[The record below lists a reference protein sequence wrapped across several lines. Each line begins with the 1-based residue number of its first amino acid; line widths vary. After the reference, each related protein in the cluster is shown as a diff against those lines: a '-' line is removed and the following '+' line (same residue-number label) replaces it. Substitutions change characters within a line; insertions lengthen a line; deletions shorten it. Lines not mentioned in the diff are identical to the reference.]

1 MVAPD
6 SAGGTVGKCPVCGMV
21 GTVPL
26 PVWNARPVVQSE
38 PLSTLPVLE
47 SASEEF
53 PRFVPK
59 PIVRSK
65 KRKSSFGSGFG
76 CGCLIFALLGVG
88 FVSLFIPLPRPDIRQ
103 DPRDEG
109 VPQAVAEPQKRA
121 PVTPLPK
128 PLPPEVKYKITNTEL
143 VQPRVGPTARRVSVQ
158 LDGKV
163 SEDQLEAIAHEIK
176 NAESRNFTT
185 TIVFFHLPDP
195 GVFGMAWAR
204 ASFDFGFD
212 GPGLQ
217 VHHIGLSKVDEAK
230 ILATPLAAD
239 ADVIGRWSDST
250 NVYIIFR
257 SHGKFT
263 LEVGVPGGGKYAVNV
278 VEKKTPLGRRFQDPD
293 EPFDHYI
300 IDSKGD
306 LQVRDES
313 GLIEMARKR

>member
-1 MVAPD
+1 MALTKCRDCGQRISKRATTCPGCGAPVKRG
-6 SAGGTVGKCPVCGMV
+6 SSGCAWIS
-21 GTVPL
+21 L
-26 PVWNARPVVQSE
+26 
-38 PLSTLPVLE
+38 VLL
-47 SASEEF
+47 
-53 PRFVPK
+53 
-59 PIVRSK
+59 
-65 KRKSSFGSGFG
+65 GFG
-76 CGCLIFALLGVG
+76 FVG
-88 FVSLFIPLPRPDIRQ
+88 LVRMGEPRPDIREPSPDIRQ
-103 DPRDEG
+103 PRRDVG
-109 VPQAVAEPQKRA
+109 LPQAVPGPQNRA

-128 PLPPEVKYKITNTEL
+128 PLPPEVNYKITNTEL

-204 ASFDFGFD
+204 ASFDSEFD
-212 GPGLQ
+212 GPGLH

-278 VEKKTPLGRRFQDPD
+278 VEKKSPLGRRFQDPD